1 MCGVLQRERERERDT
16 FDGMARVAY
25 VKMRVLLLYVA
36 VVLFSF
42 TGLSSSEDLLE
53 YVENEK
59 GKVCV
64 NDTHALYVLFFPSS
78 SPPFLPLGSFC
89 LVRRQV

>member
-42 TGLSSSEDLLE
+42 TGLSRSEDLLE

-59 GKVCV
+59 GKVSHTC
-64 NDTHALYVLFFPSS
+64 TLRAFFP
-78 SPPFLPLGSFC
+78 LLLHLSFP
-89 LVRRQV
+89 LVRSVL